1 MTLPNQLPAEA
12 ARTELPPTPCEGV
25 TLKIH
30 ERTLTR
36 KQKTNMDSLISVWR
50 ETPSGCISH
59 CIYSV
64 PCLSVCMH
72 DMKCPQIFHYGRKK
86 KADRHITDTEVTT
99 SHMTTWFH
107 WSDNAHRQDNRRSS
121 APSRG
126 SSSDHETSETTK
138 ASGDLSGRFT
148 TQSSRTKGMKQNTNT
163 CIYIH

>member
-1 MTLPNQLPAEA
+1 
-12 ARTELPPTPCEGV
+12 
-25 TLKIH
+25 
-30 ERTLTR
+30 
-36 KQKTNMDSLISVWR
+36 MDSLISVWR

-148 TQSSRTKGMKQNTNT
+148 TQSSRTKGLKQNTNT
-163 CIYIH
+163 CIFINTITCGAYFEFDLVNSSNKVLTSAVRYGPNFISR

>member
-1 MTLPNQLPAEA
+1 MCEEKLPQAVY
-12 ARTELPPTPCEGV
+12 RTAFIQCHVWVSACTIWNAHKYSTMEG
-25 TLKIH
+25 
-30 ERTLTR
+30 
-36 KQKTNMDSLISVWR
+36 
-50 ETPSGCISH
+50 
-59 CIYSV
+59 
-64 PCLSVCMH
+64 
-72 DMKCPQIFHYGRKK
+72 K

-148 TQSSRTKGMKQNTNT
+148 TQSSRTKGLKQNTNT
-163 CIYIH
+163 CIFINTITCGAYFEFDLVNSSNKVLTSAVRYGPNFISR